1 MIFDQNI
8 WTKHLVTLITNIV
21 VEDRNKPFKILHS
34 ASFEFTSARVCTTKD
49 FLFIDRSVEGRI
61 ISMFWKFHSIVFNV
75 WFNVVF
81 NLWLNVVFNVWINV
95 VFNLGLNVVFN
106 LGLNV
111 VFDLGLNVVF
121 YLGLNVVFKSW
132 FNVVFKLWFNV
143 VHK

>member
-1 MIFDQNI
+1 MAKTFEPSIWSHWSRTSSWRIGTNRSRSCTRPHLNSHQLVFVLQKIFFLSIDP
-8 WTKHLVTLITNIV
+8 WK
-21 VEDRNKPFKILHS
+21 VE
-34 ASFEFTSARVCTTKD
+34 
-49 FLFIDRSVEGRI
+49 I

-121 YLGLNVVFKSW
+121 KSW